1 MYSGPSTWK
10 GRGWG
15 MGEFYETCLHP
26 VFPPVCALACLTVQ
40 KVKTVLFS
48 RSINP
53 ASGFTPLLPHRPLC
67 VFYAQK
73 MWIFRPQNCH
83 LAPIALKKRH
93 LSWLHPLT
101 SLDRCRKGWHIC
113 GFSCLREAGCELL
126 YETWP
131 LFHHNAK
138 YVKRN
143 DGDWTTQPSLH
154 HNHDNH
160 TIIPHVLG

>member
-1 MYSGPSTWK
+1 MSAP
-10 GRGWG
+10 
-15 MGEFYETCLHP
+15 CLLLLL
-26 VFPPVCALACLTVQ
+26 VCFSLAAQ

-48 RSINP
+48 RAINA
-53 ASGFTPLLPHRPLC
+53 ASSSTSLLPLWPLC

-83 LAPIALKKRH
+83 LAPIALKNRH

-126 YETWP
+126 NETWP
-131 LFHHNAK
+131 FFHHNAAK
-138 YVKRN
+138 YVKNN
-143 DGDWTTQPSLH
+143 DGDRTMLKVRSHCSLSNILPLFLFFPFTVH
-154 HNHDNH
+154 FLE
-160 TIIPHVLG
+160 IVSWFWK